1 MIKINE
7 RFDYPELKRIDGPSR
22 KYAVP
27 TGEKLPSVTTIL
39 SSTGDKTALIEWR
52 KRVGEDEA
60 NRISKEST
68 GLGTLVHRHVEC
80 YLLGMDRPVGNNP
93 VHILARSMSNC
104 IIEQGLAK
112 VDEVW
117 GMECNLYYPGLYAG
131 TTDLVGIYDGKEA
144 VMDHKTSK
152 ALKKPEWMEDYFIQT
167 AAYALAHNEVYD
179 TNIERGVLF
188 MAARDGKYQTYII
201 EGQNFKDYTNKW
213 LKRVED
219 YYRQH

>member
-1 MIKINE
+1 
-7 RFDYPELKRIDGPSR
+7 
-22 KYAVP
+22 
-27 TGEKLPSVTTIL
+27 
-39 SSTGDKTALIEWR
+39 
-52 KRVGEDEA
+52 
-60 NRISKEST
+60 
-68 GLGTLVHRHVEC
+68 
-80 YLLGMDRPVGNNP
+80 
-93 VHILARSMSNC
+93 
-104 IIEQGLAK
+104 
-112 VDEVW
+112 
-117 GMECNLYYPGLYAG
+117 
-131 TTDLVGIYDGKEA
+131 
-144 VMDHKTSK
+144 MDHKTSK